1 MNGVHDMGGAQGYGS
16 VWREPNEPVFHA
28 DWERQAMGLTVLMGA
43 CGQWNIDQARS
54 TRESLPPALYLT
66 SSYYQIW
73 IEALERL
80 MLARGLV
87 QPEELRAGEML
98 TPAVAVRQL
107 AADQVDAAM
116 ARGTSAE
123 RPVLIDRFLEDA
135 FEFDV
140 DAVADGTGAVV
151 IGGIMEHIEEAGIH
165 SGDSSCVVPPFMVAE
180 KHLATIREY
189 TRRIAR
195 AQGFHDG
202 MMLLMREREQAKSA
216 LQIFCVEGDGGG
228 RGKGHNVAA
237 RDKII
242 QQYVEK

>member
-1 MNGVHDMGGAQGYGS
+1 MNGVHDMGGAQGFGS
-16 VWREPNEPVFHA
+16 VLMEPNEPVFHA
-28 DWERQAMGLTVLMGA
+28 EWERQAMGLTVLMGA

-98 TPAVAVRQL
+98 TPAVSVRQL

-123 RPVLIDRFLEDA
+123 RPVLGPARFEVGQRVRARQMHPPGHTRLPRYVRGHVGIIQAVRGVHVVPDRHTTNPPSPESDQGEWLYTVVFQAHDLWGPQADPTVSVS
-135 FEFDV
+135 V
-140 DAVADGTGAVV
+140 DAWESYLEPEV
-151 IGGIMEHIEEAGIH
+151 
-165 SGDSSCVVPPFMVAE
+165 
-180 KHLATIREY
+180 
-189 TRRIAR
+189 
-195 AQGFHDG
+195 
-202 MMLLMREREQAKSA
+202 SA
-216 LQIFCVEGDGGG
+216 
-228 RGKGHNVAA
+228 
-237 RDKII
+237 
-242 QQYVEK
+242 